1 MFKKLQELIES
12 GKITQELATEID
24 GEISILQKSLNDEN
38 AKLRVKYKELENA
51 YTEGQN
57 TLKTEYETK
66 LNEAKKSANT
76 ELAKEYETKLNE
88 AMAKGA
94 ELEEKAKQATLKATM
109 TETLSKFDVVDMSV
123 AEAFVRGYV
132 VENDNGFGIKVG
144 DETLSFE
151 NGVEKLLNERSFLLK
166 PKGNAGSGATEGD
179 GNGGNLSEK
188 EKAFLEKLKKVKG

>member
-1 MFKKLQELIES
+1 MFKKLQELLEA

-24 GEISILQKSLNDEN
+24 SEISVLQKSLNDEN

-76 ELAKEYETKLNE
+76 ELAKEYEAKLNE
-88 AMAKGA
+88 AKAKGA
-94 ELEEKAKQATLKATM
+94 ELEAKAKQATLKATM

-166 PKGNAGSGATEGD
+166 PKGNAGSGA
-179 GNGGNLSEK
+179 NGGNSSGYEDDTLTAQMLAK
-188 EKAFLEKLKKVKG
+188 IKK

>member
-12 GKITQELATEID
+12 GKITQELANEVD
-24 GEISILQKSLNDEN
+24 SEISILQKSLNDEN

-66 LNEAKKSANT
+66 LSEAKKSANT

-88 AMAKGA
+88 ANAKGA
-94 ELEEKAKQATLKATM
+94 ELEAKAKSATLKATM
-109 TETLSKFDVVDMSV
+109 TETLSKFDVVDMPV

-132 VENDNGFGIKVG
+132 VENENGFGIKVG
-144 DETLSFE
+144 DEVLSFE
-151 NGVEKLLNERSFLLK
+151 NGVKKLLDERSFLLK
-166 PKGNAGSGATEGD
+166 PKGNAGSGATS
-179 GNGGNLSEK
+179 GNSSGYEDDTLT
-188 EKAFLEKLKKVKG
+188 AQMLAKLKK